1 MKFGDKL
8 KQLRIGKGWTQ
19 ADLAKELYVSRSA
32 VAKWEQGRGYPS
44 LELLEKLSDIFD
56 YSIDDFLDEN
66 EYRGMTLKSDQTVK
80 SHSRFNKIIMII
92 GGVLIVMTLFLLGLY
107 FNLNNNDKQAKRFE
121 KVFYGKVEVKEG
133 GLDFT
138 CAHPV
143 YLDGEYTFSVS
154 SEEAGGINVYD
165 KFGKNKNI
173 DVLRSGYKV
182 KISLYTEKRWV
193 NVNDLPMEVKIYRVD
208 IIDDYVEGDYYTYGF
223 FLSAESVTYEQAPV
237 YDKKKGNEEVLEWA
251 GEAEYLGERYPYFIE
266 DMYGYTYSGSIIQRE
281 EAKTTAYM
289 QDSYEASVPI
299 ERTVDY
305 NVTISCGVGTLYV
318 YVLDTSE
325 KGYSLVEELSFD
337 NIKEEHITFFQ
348 TNVNIDNVR
357 FMGYGYNN
365 EELSSK
371 DSPDSLVGS
380 FHLNIVV
387 YNDLTYVEIEEY
399 DKNHTVIH
407 KTQIGKQSD
416 IKMNM
421 FITQDDT
428 RYIKILGYATNSE
441 GFTIE
446 FSATRGDTIKVPIKT
461 YYGFIITKELK
472 VY

>member
-1 MKFGDKL
+1 MKFGEKL
-8 KQLRIGKGWTQ
+8 KQLRIGRGWTQ
-19 ADLAKELYVSRSA
+19 AELARELYVSRSA

-44 LELLEKLSDIFD
+44 LELLEKLSYIFNF
-56 YSIDDFLDEN
+56 SIDDFLDES

-80 SHSRFNKIIMII
+80 SHSRFNKIIMIV
-92 GGVLIVMTLFLLGLY
+92 GGILIAMTLLLLGLY
-107 FNLNNNDKQAKRFE
+107 FNLNNNNKQAKRFE
-121 KVFYGKVEVKEG
+121 KVFYGKVAVKEDG
-133 GLDFT
+133 IDFT
-138 CAHPV
+138 CKHTV
-143 YLDGEYTFSVS
+143 YLGGEYTFSVS
-154 SEEAGGINVYD
+154 YEEAGAISVYD
-165 KFGKNKNI
+165 KFGKSEDI

-182 KISLYTEKRWV
+182 KISLYTEKSWV
-193 NVNDLPMEVKIYRVD
+193 NVKDLPIEVKIYRVD
-208 IIDDYVEGDYYTYGF
+208 IIDDYVKGDYYTYGF
-223 FLSAESVTYEQAPV
+223 FLSTEPVTYEQAPV

-251 GEAEYLGERYPYFIE
+251 GEAEYLGERYPYYME
-266 DMYGYTYSGSIIQRE
+266 DMYGYSYHGIIERE
-281 EAKTTAYM
+281 EEKTTAYI
-289 QDSYEASVPI
+289 QDSYGASVPI
-299 ERTVDY
+299 ARKVYY
-305 NVTISCGVGTLYV
+305 NVTVSCGVGTLYV
-318 YVLDTSE
+318 YALDTSE

-348 TNVNIDNVR
+348 TKVNIDNVR
-357 FMGYGYNN
+357 FMGYGYDN

-380 FHLNIVV
+380 FYLNIVV
-387 YNDLTYVEIEEY
+387 YNDLTYIEIEEY
-399 DKNHTVIH
+399 DKNHTLIH
-407 KTQIGKQSD
+407 KTQIAKQHD

>member
-1 MKFGDKL
+1 MKFGEKL
-8 KQLRIGKGWTQ
+8 KQLRIGRGWTQ
-19 ADLAKELYVSRSA
+19 AELARELYVSRSA

-56 YSIDDFLDEN
+56 FSIDDFLDES

-80 SHSRFNKIIMII
+80 SHSRFNKIIMIV
-92 GGVLIVMTLFLLGLY
+92 GGILIAMTLLLLGLY
-107 FNLNNNDKQAKRFE
+107 FNLNNNNNQAKRFE
-121 KVFYGKVEVKEG
+121 KVFYGKVEVKEDG
-133 GLDFT
+133 IDFT
-138 CAHPV
+138 CKHTV
-143 YLDGEYTFSVS
+143 YLGGEYTFSVS
-154 SEEAGGINVYD
+154 NEEIGAISVYD
-165 KFGKNKNI
+165 KFGKSEDI
-173 DVLRSGYKV
+173 DALRSGYKV

-193 NVNDLPMEVKIYRVD
+193 NVKDLPIEVKIYRVD
-208 IIDDYVEGDYYTYGF
+208 IIDDYVKGDYYTYGF
-223 FLSAESVTYEQAPV
+223 FLSTEPVTYEQAPV

-251 GEAEYLGERYPYFIE
+251 GEAEYLGERYPYYME
-266 DMYGYTYSGSIIQRE
+266 DMYGYSYHGIIERE
-281 EAKTTAYM
+281 EEKTTAYM
-289 QDSYEASVPI
+289 QDSYGASVPI
-299 ERTVDY
+299 ARKVYY
-305 NVTISCGVGTLYV
+305 NVTVSCGIGTLYV
-318 YVLDTSE
+318 YALDTSE

-348 TNVNIDNVR
+348 TKVNIDNVR

-387 YNDLTYVEIEEY
+387 YNDLTYAEIEEY

-407 KTQIGKQSD
+407 KTQIAKQSD

-428 RYIKILGYATNSE
+428 RYIKILGYATNSD

-446 FSATRGDTIKVPIKT
+446 FSATRGEIIKIPIKT